1 MLLTSA
7 LILWQAAA
15 TANDIPLPAP
25 GGELRRD
32 IDGAASHRYAVDLG
46 KDVAFA
52 ATVVQ
57 EGIDLVVEVRDARE
71 ALLLR
76 LDSPN
81 GANGPEP
88 VAWVSGAGGRFTLV
102 VRPFAAAGPAGR
114 YRLSVEGSRPATN
127 RDRDLMA
134 ARIEIGRG
142 YERREAF
149 DYAAARA
156 SGERGLEL
164 LQRAAGP
171 DALET
176 SDAYD
181 LLGYVYDEI
190 GLYDRGVDMF
200 ARSLAIRQRAGVS
213 DGSRLGTEANLAWL
227 ELAAGRYADA
237 EARFRS
243 LAERRAKDGGLDAAE
258 NALTG
263 QSTALVRLGRH
274 ADAEALMRGVVERA
288 EKRSASGVAPNYALR
303 QWGLAL
309 AGAGRPK
316 EAEAVCTRASK
327 LPRHD
332 LWDESGLGLDLRCLG
347 TALAAQGRFAE
358 AEARFGDALS
368 ICTRLRG
375 EDALCAADTLEER
388 AQALGAAGDARRA
401 RSDYERALR
410 IRSAVL
416 SETHPLIADV
426 KRALVGLSASPR

>member
-1 MLLTSA
+1 MLLFSVLT
-7 LILWQAAA
+7 LWQAAA
-15 TANDIPLPAP
+15 PSETRLPAP
-25 GGELRRD
+25 GVELRQE
-32 IDGAASHRYAVDLG
+32 IGGAAAHRYVVDLE
-46 KDVAFA
+46 KDVACS

-57 EGIDLVVEVRDARE
+57 EGIDLVVELRDPKD

-76 LDSPN
+76 FDSPN

-88 VAWVSGAGGRFTLV
+88 VAWVSGEGGRFTLV
-102 VRPFAAAGPAGR
+102 VKPFSASNVPGR
-114 YRLSVEGSRPATN
+114 YRLSAEKSRPATA
-127 RDRDLMA
+127 RDRDLVA

-149 DYAAARA
+149 DYAVARA

-164 LQRAAGP
+164 MRRAAGP
-171 DALET
+171 DAVET

-190 GLYDRGVDMF
+190 GLYDQGVDMF
-200 ARSLAIRQRAGVS
+200 ARSLAIRQRAAEVS

-243 LAERRAKDGGLDAAE
+243 LVERRMKSGGLDAAE
-258 NALTG
+258 NVLTG

-274 ADAEALMRGVVERA
+274 AEAEALMRGVVERA
-288 EKRSASGVAPNYALR
+288 EKRSANGAAPNYALR

-309 AGAGRPK
+309 AGAGRAQ

-332 LWDESGLGLDLRCLG
+332 LWDESGMALDFRCLG

-358 AEARFGDALS
+358 AEARFGEALA

-388 AQALGAAGDARRA
+388 AQALDAAGDSPRA
-401 RSDYERALR
+401 RADYERALR
-410 IRSAVL
+410 IRRAVL
-416 SETHPLIADV
+416 AETHPQIAGL
-426 KRALVGLSASPR
+426 RSALAALTPR